1 MTEKTVSTDI
11 ILVVIDDRCGLC
23 SGGARRLARWDK
35 DDRFRIVP
43 MHSDLGRTL
52 LKSYGLDPDDPVSW
66 LYLDGDSG
74 LTGFEG
80 WARVGQVLGGLA
92 QTLRLLLL
100 IPAPLRQRLYY
111 AMARN
116 RMRFFGTDDLCR
128 LPEPAVARRLVK

>member
-1 MTEKTVSTDI
+1 MTEITVENDKA
-11 ILVVIDDRCGLC
+11 LVVVDDRCGLC

-35 DDRFRIVP
+35 NDRFRIVP
-43 MHSDLGRTL
+43 MHSDLGRRL
-52 LKSYGLDPDDPVSW
+52 LLDHGLDPDDPISW
-66 LYLDGDSG
+66 LYLEGDTA

-92 QTLRLLLL
+92 HVLRLLLL

-116 RMRFFGTDDLCR
+116 RIRLFGIDDLCH
-128 LPEPAVARRLVK
+128 LPEPAVARRLVR